1 MISGQPVTLG
11 GKPDLQEK
19 TVSPSTSKQTV
30 TPDADYDGLS
40 KVTVNAMI
48 TATQA
53 TPSITVGSDGL
64 ITASATQSAGYVAA
78 GTKSATK
85 QLTVQAAKTVTPTTS
100 NQTAVASG
108 RYTTGAV
115 TVKGDSNLK
124 AANIKKGVSI
134 FGVTGTDVGAPVLLW
149 TNASPTSDFNA
160 QTISLNL
167 TNYAGVLIEI
177 AYGTNSTTKEF
188 KYVTYLKKG
197 SSPEY
202 GTWWIGTTYTN
213 SSGTQ
218 VSHAQREVQ
227 SITNTGVKF
236 GYGKSGNTQLAT
248 NGIPTRIWG
257 VGWSL

>member
-1 MISGQPVTLG
+1 MIYGQPVTFG

-19 TVSPSTSKQTV
+19 TVTPSTSQQTV

-40 KVTVNAMI
+40 EVTVEAMP

-53 TPSITVGSDGL
+53 TPSITVSSAGL

-108 RYTTGAV
+108 RYTTGAI

-149 TNASPTSDFNA
+149 TNASPTSDFDE
-160 QTISLNL
+160 QTVTVAKGYSG
-167 TNYAGVLIEI
+167 YLIEI
-177 AYGTNSTTKEF
+177 LHDNDSATSAITYFNVGSSGIAACTEPPGYTGKRFIESVANGSIVFGIGQSNSTTE
-188 KYVTYLKKG
+188 
-197 SSPEY
+197 
-202 GTWWIGTTYTN
+202 N
-213 SSGTQ
+213 SD
-218 VSHAQREVQ
+218 
-227 SITNTGVKF
+227 
-236 GYGKSGNTQLAT
+236 Y
-248 NGIPTRIWG
+248 GIPTRIWG
-257 VGWSL
+257 VKWTIS